1 VKEGAEKAREE
12 LEKARKEIE
21 ERLGDDVSD
30 RCFTVINI
38 FLRVIEGAL
47 FALLLSI
54 LKVLSLEKVPNPAIF
69 IAFHPRDIFPFYL
82 LS

>member
-30 RCFTVINI
+30 RCFTVINMY
-38 FLRVIEGAL
+38 LRVIEGAL
-47 FALLLSI
+47 FALLLST
-54 LKVLSLEKVPNPAIF
+54 LKFRSLEKVQIWPNF
-69 IAFHPRDIFPFYL
+69 R
-82 LS
+82 LSS

>member
-30 RCFTVINI
+30 RCFT
-38 FLRVIEGAL
+38 
-47 FALLLSI
+47 
-54 LKVLSLEKVPNPAIF
+54 KY
-69 IAFHPRDIFPFYL
+69 FPT
-82 LS
+82 SN

>member
-30 RCFTVINI
+30 RC
-38 FLRVIEGAL
+38 
-47 FALLLSI
+47 S
-54 LKVLSLEKVPNPAIF
+54 P
-69 IAFHPRDIFPFYL
+69 
-82 LS
+82 

>member
-30 RCFTVINI
+30 RC
-38 FLRVIEGAL
+38 
-47 FALLLSI
+47 
-54 LKVLSLEKVPNPAIF
+54 
-69 IAFHPRDIFPFYL
+69 
-82 LS
+82 

>member
-30 RCFTVINI
+30 RCKI
-38 FLRVIEGAL
+38 F
-47 FALLLSI
+47 S
-54 LKVLSLEKVPNPAIF
+54 
-69 IAFHPRDIFPFYL
+69 
-82 LS
+82 

>member
-30 RCFTVINI
+30 R
-38 FLRVIEGAL
+38 FL
-47 FALLLSI
+47 S
-54 LKVLSLEKVPNPAIF
+54 
-69 IAFHPRDIFPFYL
+69 
-82 LS
+82 

>member
-30 RCFTVINI
+30 RCSTVINI

-47 FALLLSI
+47 FALLSST
-54 LKVLSLEKVPNPAIF
+54 LKVLSQEKVPNLAIF
-69 IAFHPRDIFPFYL
+69 APFILETFFHF
-82 LS
+82 

>member
-30 RCFTVINI
+30 RC
-38 FLRVIEGAL
+38 
-47 FALLLSI
+47 
-54 LKVLSLEKVPNPAIF
+54 LSLKLF
-69 IAFHPRDIFPFYL
+69 
-82 LS
+82 S

>member
-30 RCFTVINI
+30 RCFI
-38 FLRVIEGAL
+38 
-47 FALLLSI
+47 
-54 LKVLSLEKVPNPAIF
+54 
-69 IAFHPRDIFPFYL
+69 
-82 LS
+82 

>member
-30 RCFTVINI
+30 RCCNNI
-38 FLRVIEGAL
+38 FLHVIEGAL
-47 FALLLSI
+47 FALLLST
-54 LKVLSLEKVPNPAIF
+54 LKVLTLEMSQIRQNL
-69 IAFHPRDIFPFYL
+69 L
-82 LS
+82 LSS

>member
-30 RCFTVINI
+30 RCFTVITTVLMSRC
-38 FLRVIEGAL
+38 LRNCGI
-47 FALLLSI
+47 
-54 LKVLSLEKVPNPAIF
+54 
-69 IAFHPRDIFPFYL
+69 
-82 LS
+82 

>member
-30 RCFTVINI
+30 RCFILKII
-38 FLRVIEGAL
+38 FLN
-47 FALLLSI
+47 
-54 LKVLSLEKVPNPAIF
+54 VLTNF
-69 IAFHPRDIFPFYL
+69 
-82 LS
+82 